1 MASFQREILTP
12 TLWDELY
19 PLFELHYKEIAHH
32 KDIPLSPEKDLY
44 FRAEEAGMLRVYTA
58 RDNGEAIGYA
68 WFFVKTNPHY
78 STSLQAQQDI
88 IFIHPERRGFG
99 AKFIAWCDEQLAAE
113 KVQAV
118 YHHVKQAHNFGPLLE
133 RMGYKLVD
141 LIYTRR
147 LD

>member
-12 TLWDELY
+12 ELWDELY
-19 PLFELHYKEIAHH
+19 PLFELHYKEIALYQ
-32 KDIPLSPEKDLY
+32 DIPLSPEKNLY
-44 FRAEEAGMLRVYTA
+44 FKAEEMGMLRVYTA
-58 RDNGEAIGYA
+58 RENSEVIGYA
-68 WFFVKTNPHY
+68 WFWIKPNPHY

-99 AKFIAWCDEQLAAE
+99 AKFIAWCDEQLTAE
-113 KVQAV
+113 KVQV
-118 YHHVKQAHNFGPLLE
+118 VSHHVKHAHNFGPLLE
-133 RMGYKLVD
+133 RMGYKLMD